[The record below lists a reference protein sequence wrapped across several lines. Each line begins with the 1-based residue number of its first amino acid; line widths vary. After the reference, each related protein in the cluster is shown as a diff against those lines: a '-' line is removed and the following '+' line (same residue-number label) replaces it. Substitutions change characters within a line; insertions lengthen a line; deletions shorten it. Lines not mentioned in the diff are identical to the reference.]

1 MSFYLFKYNWPVK
14 KFAADLRIS
23 PSYLYQLLRKERKQ
37 SLHLALRIEH
47 YTDGEVSVEDLCV
60 KEELVISNRQAFLD
74 SKPIEKRLESLEVII
89 KTLEERVKILE
100 RNCRQEIDSS
110 FSCKYERDLQQ
121 CYFFNK
127 DFFLAAVPSVGRS
140 FTASLSIRVS
150 GQEITW
156 GSELLLRFKSPKSH
170 NN

>member
-1 MSFYLFKYNWPVK
+1 MRFYLFKYNLPVK

-23 PSYLYQLLRKERKQ
+23 PSYLYQLLRKERKP
-37 SLHLALRIEH
+37 SLHLALRIER

-100 RNCRQEIDSS
+100 RN
-110 FSCKYERDLQQ
+110 
-121 CYFFNK
+121 
-127 DFFLAAVPSVGRS
+127 
-140 FTASLSIRVS
+140 
-150 GQEITW
+150 
-156 GSELLLRFKSPKSH
+156 
-170 NN
+170 